1 MSIGPVMLDIE
12 GVSLSSEDKELLRH
26 PQTGGIIL
34 FSRNFEST
42 RQLTELCTAIHEL
55 REPHLIIAVDHEG
68 GRVQRFREGFTHL
81 PPMAVLGKLHDTK
94 GAKPAEAAAEKLAWL
109 MSAELLACG
118 VDISFVPVLDIS
130 HGVSGV
136 IGDRAFH
143 RDPQV
148 VARLAQAFVRG
159 MRKAG
164 MAATGKHFPGHGG
177 VKEDS
182 HIAKPVDPRK
192 LADLMMSDIIPF
204 ERLIPNGLTGIMPA
218 HVVYPEVDTKPAGYS
233 AIWLQKILRQQ
244 LDFQGVIFSD
254 DLSMDAADIGNSYS
268 ERAKL
273 AIDAGCDMVLVCNH
287 REAAIEVLGSLEQ
300 YKNPVSQI
308 RLARMHGHNT
318 QGSLADLIKRDTWRQ
333 VAGLSDQLRGDADG
347 NLTLE
352 LNV

>member
-12 GVSLSSEDKELLRH
+12 GISLSGDDRAVLRH
-26 PQTGGIIL
+26 PQTGGVIL

-42 RQLTELCTAIHEL
+42 QQLTELCAEIHAL

-68 GRVQRFREGFTHL
+68 GRVQRFRTGFTHL
-81 PPMAVLGKLHDTK
+81 PPMAALGSLYDKE
-94 GAKPAEAAAEKLAWL
+94 GAKPAEAAAENLAWL
-109 MSAELLACG
+109 MASELLACG
-118 VDISFVPVLDIS
+118 VDISFAPVLDIG

-143 RDPQV
+143 RDPQL

-182 HIAKPVDPRK
+182 HIAKPVDRRR

-204 ERLIPNGLTGIMPA
+204 ERLIPNGLAGIMLA
-218 HVVYPEVDTKPAGYS
+218 HVVYPEVDSKPAGYS
-233 AIWLQKILRQQ
+233 AVWLQQILRQQ

-254 DLSMDAADIGNSYS
+254 DLSMDAADIGNTYG

-287 REAAIEVLGSLEQ
+287 RDAAIEVLESLEH

-318 QGSLADLIKRDTWRQ
+318 HGHLADLMKRDDWRQ
-333 VAGLSDQLRGDADG
+333 FAELAERLRDDTDDT
-347 NLTLE
+347 LTLQM
-352 LNV
+352 NV